1 MSKSLNSS
9 GGSGWGSP
17 RSPRALRAK
26 AAGSPR
32 AQSPRAQSPRAMSPR
47 GASPSPRGGSPSPR
61 GGSPSPRTFRHSHS
75 PAPLS
80 DTSAF
85 SATGSAWGS
94 VDPPSPRRPR
104 SPTVMQRMMNK
115 SSRVTE
121 KDSNGLYQPWQE
133 AEMYKYMQLQFPTA
147 VSTDTGTLL
156 LPTGSASPAPGARRE
171 WNGRS
176 CVSVSK
182 DNPRV
187 HKGQMTFFDSPR
199 ELNVDGTN
207 YSAGTRFM
215 SKHVA
220 SGVQKHHSGL
230 H

>member
-1 MSKSLNSS
+1 
-9 GGSGWGSP
+9 
-17 RSPRALRAK
+17 
-26 AAGSPR
+26 
-32 AQSPRAQSPRAMSPR
+32 
-47 GASPSPRGGSPSPR
+47 
-61 GGSPSPRTFRHSHS
+61 
-75 PAPLS
+75 
-80 DTSAF
+80 
-85 SATGSAWGS
+85 
-94 VDPPSPRRPR
+94 
-104 SPTVMQRMMNK
+104 MQRMMNK

-147 VSTDTGTLL
+147 VYMELHALPADTVFSTGGGAPALA
-156 LPTGSASPAPGARRE
+156 PAPKAAPGARRE

-182 DNPRV
+182 DNPQV